1 MEKLGLNVTMLFW
14 QIVAFGI
21 LVLLLR
27 RFLYTPIMTM
37 LEERRRRIEQG
48 MKDAQMAAEKAAAAQ
63 AEFERQI
70 AESKKEGQ
78 VILAQANEMSA
89 KLRED
94 ILAAAREESRQMIEK
109 AKTEI
114 AVERK
119 QAMADLEKQVADL
132 AITVSQTVLRESLDD
147 ATQRRLINDFLTKTG
162 GLK

>member
-1 MEKLGLNVTMLFW
+1 MDKIGLNVASFVW
-14 QIVAFGI
+14 QLVAFGL
-21 LVLLLR
+21 LVFLLWK
-27 RFLYTPIMTM
+27 FLYQPILAM

-63 AEFERQI
+63 AEFERQV

-94 ILAAAREESRQMIEK
+94 ILAVAREESRQMIEK
-109 AKTEI
+109 AKAEI
-114 AVERK
+114 QAERK
-119 QAMADLEKQVADL
+119 QAMADLERQVADL
-132 AITVSQTVLRESLDD
+132 AITVSQTVIPASLDE
-147 ATQRRLINDFLTKTG
+147 AAQRRLIGDFLSKTG

>member
-1 MEKLGLNVTMLFW
+1 MDKIGLNVASLVW
-14 QIVAFGI
+14 QIVAFGL
-21 LVLLLR
+21 LVFLLWK
-27 RFLYTPIMTM
+27 FLYQPILAM

-48 MKDAQMAAEKAAAAQ
+48 MKDAQMAADKAAAAQ
-63 AEFERQI
+63 AEFERQV

-109 AKTEI
+109 AKAEI
-114 AVERK
+114 QAERK
-119 QAMADLEKQVADL
+119 QAMADLERQVADL
-132 AITVSQTVLRESLDD
+132 AITVSQTVIPASLDE
-147 ATQRRLINDFLTKTG
+147 AAQRRLISDFLSKTG

>member
-1 MEKLGLNVTMLFW
+1 MDKIGLNVASFVW
-14 QIVAFGI
+14 QLVAFG
-21 LVLLLR
+21 LLLFLLWK
-27 RFLYTPIMTM
+27 FLYQPILAM

-63 AEFERQI
+63 AEFERQV

-94 ILAAAREESRQMIEK
+94 ILAVAREESRQMIEK
-109 AKTEI
+109 AKAEI
-114 AVERK
+114 QAERK
-119 QAMADLEKQVADL
+119 QAMADLERQVADL
-132 AITVSQTVLRESLDD
+132 AITVSQTVIPASLDE
-147 ATQRRLINDFLTKTG
+147 AAQRRLIGDFLSKTG